1 MEDVRTA
8 WILRRMQAARAR
20 AGSGAEGW
28 AAAGASPQCVPPVAT
43 ATGAVGP
50 PHDGESPPPSAPGRG
65 PDPARPPARPPAP
78 RPAAPSPRRGGADV
92 RRRRPANPAARLTG
106 GEPPALPANLRN
118 SLALHFAADGGRE
131 GSARLL
137 RDRAPETVDQRDPLG
152 RTPLMYAAYRRR
164 VAVVRLLLQR
174 GASPGAHDQD
184 KSTPLMYAAAGGCP
198 ACCALLA
205 RAGADVEA
213 RNVDGFTC
221 IVYAA
226 ENHCVA
232 ALAGLLALGCSPFA
246 ASNNGSTALH
256 WAAKCG
262 DWAVC
267 ELLLG
272 AGATL
277 DAPNARGITPLMFAA
292 ASSASPRGT
301 FAIVRNLLGLG
312 ARLDARDV
320 DGCTPLMYAA
330 YTGNAHVVRHLLAAG
345 ARRDLTNNMGSTALM
360 YSAYQGKVRAAWAL
374 LEAADDPAPR
384 PDAEDAMDVDD
395 PGPAGAAAGPPR
407 RGLDAAGVH
416 AKDKEGLDAGHWAR
430 IGGHA
435 ATIALLEQCA
445 AGIPHEWSPAAHARY
460 PAAVRAKVRALVRAN
475 ARLGLPT
482 EILHHICGALAFAET
497 WGWLLEPG
505 GGRT

>member
-8 WILRRMQAARAR
+8 WILRRMHHHAQAARTLKS
-20 AGSGAEGW
+20 GSPAEGR
-28 AAAGASPQCVPPVAT
+28 APHACVPPVAT
-43 ATGAVGP
+43 ATGCDR
-50 PHDGESPPPSAPGRG
+50 HDGESRHHHRHPRG
-65 PDPARPPARPPAP
+65 QRP
-78 RPAAPSPRRGGADV
+78 RPTLPRPREEPGAPPRPGGSQ
-92 RRRRPANPAARLTG
+92 AARTYVGASNSAARFTGG
-106 GEPPALPANLRN
+106 GEPPALPATIRN
-118 SLALHFAADGGRE
+118 SLALHFAADAGRD

-137 RDRAPETVDQRDPLG
+137 LDLAPETVDQRDPLG

-198 ACCALLA
+198 TCCALLA

-226 ENHCVA
+226 ENHCVE

-267 ELLLG
+267 DLLLG

-292 ASSASPRGT
+292 ASSASPQGT

-330 YTGNAHVVRHLLAAG
+330 YTGNAHVVRHLLASG
-345 ARRDLTNNMGSTALM
+345 ARKDLTNNMGSTALM

-374 LEAADDPAPR
+374 LEAADDPER

-395 PGPAGAAAGPPR
+395 LGPARAAAGQPR

-460 PAAVRAKVRALVRAN
+460 PAAVRAKVQALVRAN

-497 WGWLLEPG
+497 WGWMLG
-505 GGRT
+505 GGGK